1 MDTTRRAA
9 TRPTGALPQRAPSV
23 AALSGVSVA
32 YDGRV
37 VLGPV
42 DLQVAA
48 GEVIAVLGANGA
60 GKSTLVRALLGL
72 TPVTAGTVELFGTP
86 LHSFRDWG
94 RVGFVPQRVG
104 AASGVPATVR
114 EVVAAGRLSRQRRLR
129 RTRPVDRAAIDDAL
143 HTVGLAE
150 RSGDS
155 VSTLSGG
162 QQQRVLI
169 ARALAAEPELLVLD
183 EPTSGV
189 DADNQHALAGALQTL
204 VRREVTVVCVAHELG
219 ALGPLLTRA
228 VTLGRGRVLC
238 DGAPPTADHVHQHD
252 PDHAHPAHP
261 HLDHPQ
267 SDPSHPEAATARAWG
282 LRG

>member
-1 MDTTRRAA
+1 MNTTR
-9 TRPTGALPQRAPSV
+9 PVV

-37 VLGPV
+37 VLRQV
-42 DLQVAA
+42 DLQVTA
-48 GEVIAVLGANGA
+48 GEVIALLGSNGA

-72 TPVTAGTVELFGTP
+72 SAVAGGTVELFGTP
-86 LHSFRDWG
+86 LHSFREWS
-94 RVGFVPQRVG
+94 RIGFVPQRVG
-104 AASGVPATVR
+104 ATSGVPATVR

-129 RTRPVDRAAIDDAL
+129 RARPADRAAIDDAL
-143 HTVGLAE
+143 DTVGLAD
-150 RSGDS
+150 RGGDS
-155 VSTLSGG
+155 VATLSGG

-189 DADNQHALAGALQTL
+189 DADNQHALAGALHTL
-204 VRREVTVVCVAHELG
+204 IRREVTVLCVAHELG
-219 ALGPLLTRA
+219 PLGPLLTRA
-228 VTLGRGRVLC
+228 VTLASGRVVH
-238 DGAPPTADHVHQHD
+238 DGPAPTVDHVHLHD
-252 PDHAHPAHP
+252 PDHAHPVHP
-261 HLDHPQ
+261 HLDHPH

>member
-1 MDTTRRAA
+1 MDATPRAA
-9 TRPTGALPQRAPSV
+9 AAPPPPAPPV
-23 AALSGVSVA
+23 AALSGVCVA

-37 VLGPV
+37 ALREV
-42 DLQVAA
+42 DLQITA
-48 GEVIAVLGANGA
+48 GEVVAVLGANGA

-72 TPVTAGTVELFGTP
+72 APLAGGSVELFGTP
-86 LHSFRDWG
+86 LPSFRAWG
-94 RVGFVPQRVG
+94 RVGFVPQRAG

-129 RTRPVDRAAIDDAL
+129 PTRPADRAAVADAL
-143 HTVGLAE
+143 HTVGLAD
-150 RSGDS
+150 RGGDS

-189 DADNQHALAGALQTL
+189 DADNQHALAVALQTL
-204 VRREVTVVCVAHELG
+204 VEREVTVVCVAHELG
-219 ALGPLLTRA
+219 PLGPLLTRA
-228 VTLGRGRVLC
+228 LTLASGRVLH
-238 DGAPPTADHVHQHD
+238 DGPPPSADHVHVHD

-261 HLDHPQ
+261 HLGHRHA
-267 SDPSHPEAATARAWG
+267 DPSHPDAATARAWG